1 MWVGRKET
9 RIEMVLVLSG
19 GDLAVPW
26 TKIGSKERKRNRLE
40 QEQDGLVPDSPIY
53 FGVKGAC

>member
-1 MWVGRKET
+1 MWAGRKET

-26 TKIGSKERKRNRLE
+26 TKIGNEKRKRNRLE
-40 QEQDGLVPDSPIY
+40 QEQDGL
-53 FGVKGAC
+53 CT

>member
-1 MWVGRKET
+1 
-9 RIEMVLVLSG
+9 MVLVLSG

-40 QEQDGLVPDSPIY
+40 QEQDGLVPDSPVY